1 MHLWLYL
8 SFPRLQTDSMLATQH
23 PLAVVHPQSH
33 QVVQINDLA
42 SDVGLAVGMGV
53 VYGYVSAIC

>member
-1 MHLWLYL
+1 
-8 SFPRLQTDSMLATQH
+8 MLATQH